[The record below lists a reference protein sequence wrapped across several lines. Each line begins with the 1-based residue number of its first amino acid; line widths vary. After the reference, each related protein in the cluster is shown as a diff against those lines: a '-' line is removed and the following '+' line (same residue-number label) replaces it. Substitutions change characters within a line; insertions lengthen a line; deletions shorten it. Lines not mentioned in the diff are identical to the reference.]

1 MKTLLII
8 QWVLYFRLDKFSLS
22 STSQMTFFSFFPLLY
37 IISVCTTG
45 KTEETSATYYSDNV
59 GHRIIV
65 SVYKML
71 EADMKN

>member
-1 MKTLLII
+1 MKTFLII
-8 QWVLYFRLDKFSLS
+8 QLVLYFRLDKFSLS
-22 STSQMTFFSFFPLLY
+22 STSQMTFFFLLY

-45 KTEETSATYYSDNV
+45 KTEQTSATYYSDNV

-65 SVYKML
+65 SAYKML

>member
-22 STSQMTFFSFFPLLY
+22 STSQMTFFSFFSLLY

-65 SVYKML
+65 SAYKML